1 MAANTLLYC
10 LWLRPSSED
19 RSRLTSIIHGLAET
33 HATPKF
39 DPHITLAAAMSERSG
54 KDVEFE
60 ASSWLERSGKS
71 ISSSFALQLGP
82 ATVGE
87 TRHQCI
93 LTEVLPSSLGYT
105 SLMKMRECAMDCL
118 NTFKL
123 LEPQPA
129 SVYYPHLSL
138 VYGDFS
144 REERLSIS
152 KSGIACE
159 GQVVIDCLELW
170 VVPLGAPESEW
181 YKLKDMKLDDLHQG
195 LNELKDCVKTLTLDD
210 ENELKE
216 DDDEEDDW
224 ESSVD
229 NFQMKSIE
237 KAKEEVDW
245 DAAEQE
251 EEESLHDGVQRTAG
265 IYSEHSTNNLLEAY
279 NFPKHLDD
287 FAIEELMKSLRASG
301 INTQPVE
308 RGLYLLVFRSATK
321 AESFLGKTARE
332 GRSLPFQVRAYQD
345 ASEATRSIPLEE
357 IVCPLRCSVCF
368 PESLP

>member
-1 MAANTLLYC
+1 
-10 LWLRPSSED
+10 
-19 RSRLTSIIHGLAET
+19 
-33 HATPKF
+33 
-39 DPHITLAAAMSERSG
+39 
-54 KDVEFE
+54 
-60 ASSWLERSGKS
+60 
-71 ISSSFALQLGP
+71 
-82 ATVGE
+82 
-87 TRHQCI
+87 
-93 LTEVLPSSLGYT
+93 
-105 SLMKMRECAMDCL
+105 MKMREVSLMIVLFGCDL
-118 NTFKL
+118 N
-123 LEPQPA
+123 A
-129 SVYYPHLSL
+129 SVCDGLPQYFQAAGAGPSPLL

-229 NFQMKSIE
+229 NFQEQMKSIE

-251 EEESLHDGVQRTAG
+251 EEER
-265 IYSEHSTNNLLEAY
+265 
-279 NFPKHLDD
+279 
-287 FAIEELMKSLRASG
+287 
-301 INTQPVE
+301 
-308 RGLYLLVFRSATK
+308 
-321 AESFLGKTARE
+321 
-332 GRSLPFQVRAYQD
+332 
-345 ASEATRSIPLEE
+345 
-357 IVCPLRCSVCF
+357 
-368 PESLP
+368 